1 MPDILSPRAGNS
13 IAAGQMTDR
22 RDVIRQGRTAGRR
35 CGRWIA
41 AGVLLV
47 AMAGLISAPALA
59 AEAGTQARDADAK
72 ARDAIDVQGNR
83 RIDAETVRSYF
94 HAAPDGRLDEAARD
108 AGLKALLATGLF
120 DKVTIE
126 RAGERLVVHLA
137 EAPVLD
143 RVAFEGNKKIQDKQ
157 LTAIIESKPRGTL
170 QRAMVQADV
179 GHIIEAYRHAGR
191 DDVGVVPQIINRGN
205 DRVDLVY
212 VVTEGAKTTVR
223 QINFVGNQ
231 VFGKRQLAAVIKTSA
246 SNMLSFLTGGDE
258 YDPDR
263 IEADREQLRLYY
275 RSKGYADASVAS
287 AKAEYDPAIHG
298 FTLTFSIDEG
308 PLYHFGDVNIVCNVP
323 GLDGEK
329 LRRLL
334 VARSGAVFDGNALD
348 KTSEVLAIE
357 LAKLG
362 FPFAQALPRTSR
374 DAAAKRIDVTF
385 TIDQGPRT
393 YIERIDIHG
402 NMHTRGY
409 VIRREFDIAEGDAYN
424 KALIDRA
431 ERRLKNLNYFKTVK
445 ISAKAGSAADRVVLD
460 VEVAEQSTGEFT
472 ISGGYSTTDGL
483 LAEVKLGDSNFLGS
497 GYALKSSLSYGQY
510 ARGVDLSASDP
521 YFLGTRVA
529 AGIDLYYKQNVFSPY
544 QSYGS
549 DVYGAT
555 LQFGT
560 PLTEQLGVQWRYS
573 LYNQSV
579 TLDPASLTAA
589 PSLPIQQAA
598 LAGPQWVSSIGDT
611 VTYSTLDNNKSPT
624 DGIKSQLSQD
634 LAGLGGDVKFLRTTE
649 DLRYYHSIN
658 DDVVAL
664 VRGQGGYVTG
674 WGGQQAPLL
683 NNFFGGPTLVR
694 GFAPNG
700 FGPRD
705 LTPGT
710 TMDNVGGSMY
720 WASTL
725 EFQSAIPGV
734 PKEYG
739 LKAAAFVDA
748 GSVFNYGGPTTF
760 PGSTQ
765 SLQVANSN
773 IVRSSVGVGL
783 VWDSPF
789 GALGVNYAVPLSKA
803 AYDVVQPL
811 NFTAGGF

>member
-157 LTAIIESKPRGTL
+157 LTAIIESKSRGTL

-402 NMHTRGY
+402 NMRTRGY

-560 PLTEQLGVQWRYS
+560 PLTEQIGVQWRYS

-634 LAGLGGDVKFLRTTE
+634 LAGLGGDVKFMRTTE